1 MRPASLRVAYHGR
14 ARCYVPSELVSTDR
28 ILQRWSVAVGSGL
41 PSDEWDDL
49 PVARQP
55 PLEADLAVVVDRT
68 VLRAPRLH
76 KRVVTYWYRTPAPI
90 QEISRRLAVGN
101 DELKNILALVL
112 CHMCLKFKESQHEEL
127 LRLLRF
133 DTPVAENPDLK

>member
-14 ARCYVPSELVSTDR
+14 ARCYVPLELVSTDR

-49 PVARQP
+49 PIARQP
-55 PLEADLAVVVDRT
+55 PLEADLAVVVDRA

-76 KRVVTYWYRTPAPI
+76 KRVVTYWYRTPAPVH
-90 QEISRRLAVGN
+90 EIARRLGIDN
-101 DELKNILALVL
+101 GGLKDVLALVL
-112 CHMCLKFKESQHEEL
+112 CYMCLKFKESQHEEL

-133 DTPVAENPDLK
+133 DAPVAIDP